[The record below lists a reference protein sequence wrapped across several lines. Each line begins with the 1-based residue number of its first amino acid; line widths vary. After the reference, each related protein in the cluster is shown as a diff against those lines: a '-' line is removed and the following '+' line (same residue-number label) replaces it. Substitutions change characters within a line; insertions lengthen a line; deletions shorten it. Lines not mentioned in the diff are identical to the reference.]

1 MHAGLKKAAIAAVA
15 AVAVFATMGEGSSS
29 GDSDSGS
36 EESTSQEESDSGDEA
51 EEEEAPEEEVV
62 SEFGIGDPA
71 RDGKFEFVVSGVE
84 CGVDQVGDEFLNE
97 EAQGQFCLVTMSVTN
112 IGDEAQLFDASSQKG
127 LTDTGATVDANSAA
141 SLYANEGGESFLEDI
156 NPGNTI
162 SDVIV
167 VYDIAPDQTLEAVEL
182 HDSFLSDG
190 VIVSVA

>member
-1 MHAGLKKAAIAAVA
+1 MRTGMKKAAIAAVA
-15 AVAVFATMGEGSSS
+15 VIAVFATMGEGSSS
-29 GDSDSGS
+29 GDGDSGS
-36 EESTSQEESDSGDEA
+36 EESTSQEESDSGEEAA
-51 EEEEAPEEEVV
+51 EEEPAEEEVA

-71 RDGKFEFVVSGVE
+71 RDGKFEFVVSNVE
-84 CGVDQVGDEFLNE
+84 CGVDQVGEEFLNE

-127 LTDTGATVDANSAA
+127 LTNTGATVDANSSA

-190 VIVSVA
+190 VIISVA

>member
-112 IGDEAQLFDASSQKG
+112 IGDEAQLFDAGSQKG
-127 LTDTGATVDANSAA
+127 LTDTGATVDANSSA
-141 SLYANEGGESFLEDI
+141 SLYANEDGGSFLEDI

>member
-1 MHAGLKKAAIAAVA
+1 MRTGMKRAAIAAVA
-15 AVAVFATMGEGSSS
+15 VVAVFATMGEGSSS

-36 EESTSQEESDSGDEA
+36 GESTSQEESDSGEDVA
-51 EEEEAPEEEVV
+51 EEEPAEEEVA

-71 RDGKFEFVVSGVE
+71 RDGKFEFVVSNVE
-84 CGVDQVGDEFLNE
+84 CGVDQVGEEFLNE

-127 LTDTGATVDANSAA
+127 LTNTGATVDADSSA

-190 VIVSVA
+190 VIISVA